1 MSDLERIAV
10 VLALIV
16 ATGFFTLAE
25 YALVTTRRW
34 RMQELAREGDRR
46 AVLGLMHQPL
56 RFIATIE
63 LAISV
68 LSILVGALGEPV
80 LRSLFH
86 PPVSTGLSFAIGIA
100 AMTFL
105 SVLIADLVPKAIA
118 LQRAERLSLQ
128 LAPGI
133 TALARVCT
141 PVVWLLQ
148 VAAGIL
154 RPFGLRP
161 PRTQAVA
168 LSEKDLRGILGEA
181 EEYGV
186 IEEAEEEMIYNV
198 FDFAAAEARKV
209 MIPRTEVAALSAA
222 LTVQEALTEV
232 LDAPYV
238 CHPVYDGDLDH
249 MVGVLYL
256 RDLFTAAHR
265 GAAPEVRISELVRP
279 AHFIPETKDLGALLA
294 EFRLSRRRLAIVL
307 DDAGVTAGIVTL
319 EDLLE
324 ELVGDIAEVYELPD
338 ETVHPV
344 DEHTVEVAGTF
355 PIDDFTT
362 FQSRPAP
369 NTISHPCR
377 PGIRSARPR
386 RGHRRRTALPR
397 RAPAGRRGRRAT
409 HPQAPSTFPKDLLRG
424 TGRCQAVGSCC
435 PGHVALPMTT
445 SFA

>member
-1 MSDLERIAV
+1 MNDVERIAL

-34 RMQELAREGDRR
+34 RMQELARDGDRR
-46 AVLGLMHQPL
+46 AAAVLGLMKQPL

-63 LAISV
+63 LGISA

-80 LRSLFH
+80 LRRLFD
-86 PPVSTGLSFAIGIA
+86 PPLSTGVSFAIGIA

-128 LAPGI
+128 LAPTI
-133 TALARVCT
+133 AALARFCS

-148 VAAGIL
+148 VASAGLL

-161 PRTQAVA
+161 PRTQTVA
-168 LSEKDLRGILGEA
+168 LSERDLRGILGEA
-181 EEYGV
+181 EEHGV

-209 MIPRTEVAALSAA
+209 MIPRAQVAALSAA
-222 LTVQEALTEV
+222 LTVQRALTQV

-249 MVGVLYL
+249 IIGVLYL

-265 GAAPEVRISELVRP
+265 GAAPNVSIAELMRP
-279 AHFIPETKDLGALLA
+279 AHFVPETKDLGALLA
-294 EFRLSRRRLAIVL
+294 EFRLSRSRLAIVL
-307 DDAGVTAGIVTL
+307 DEHGATAGIVTL

-324 ELVGDIAEVYELPD
+324 ELVGEIAAEYELPD
-338 ETVHPV
+338 ETVHLV
-344 DEHTVEVAGTF
+344 DDDTVEVSGTF
-355 PIDDFTT
+355 PIDDF
-362 FQSRPAP
+362 
-369 NTISHPCR
+369 
-377 PGIRSARPR
+377 
-386 RGHRRRTALPR
+386 
-397 RAPAGRRGRRAT
+397 
-409 HPQAPSTFPKDLLRG
+409 STRFG
-424 TGRCQAVGSCC
+424 
-435 PGHVALPMTT
+435 VALPSTRFHT
-445 SFA
+445 LAGLTFDQLGRVAVVGDELPFADVRLQVVEVDGPRIRRLEAHFPHAHREGRRDGAEAPQPPPSRIL